1 MPKVEIRHDGVCKTT
16 VFVDGKEIP
25 RVKSYTVHQ
34 EVGQEI
40 PSLELTVL
48 GDCSNDIYL
57 FDSADVIV
65 RDLTDIQVAIGMI
78 RTELLKRGDLYNGF
92 LASIGSSLR
101 ENSVYE
107 PDIDYMS
114 KYILDRIIGVEEQDG
129 SD

>member
-1 MPKVEIRHDGVCKTT
+1 MPKVEIRHDGPCKTM
-16 VFVDGKEIP
+16 VFVDGKQIH
-25 RVKSYTVHQ
+25 RVKFYTIHQ
-34 EVGQEI
+34 EVGKDI

-48 GDCSNDIYL
+48 GDCRNDIYL

-65 RDLTDIQVAIGMI
+65 RGLTDIQVAAEMI
-78 RTELLKRGDLYNGF
+78 RTELLKCGDLYNGF

-107 PDIDYMS
+107 SDIDYMS
-114 KYILDRIIGVEEQDG
+114 KYILDRIIGVEAQDE